1 MSRAPQLR
9 PSRVTGRTMLKQL
22 ELMRRE
28 LANLLSQL
36 PQLWRRPARSRRVL
50 TPAEARAQQH
60 ARVHQPTRPLQ
71 RTYGGE
77 QTHGVAQ
84 QRRGGDGRQAARPAY
99 LAAHGVE
106 KSFGV
111 RTGVRGVTP
120 LH

>member
-1 MSRAPQLR
+1 
-9 PSRVTGRTMLKQL
+9 MLKQL

-50 TPAEARAQQH
+50 TPAEARAQQQ
-60 ARVHQPTRPLQ
+60 AAVNQQARPLQ

-84 QRRGGDGRQAARPAY
+84 QRRG
-99 LAAHGVE
+99 
-106 KSFGV
+106 
-111 RTGVRGVTP
+111 
-120 LH
+120 